1 MTDWEVLSEPLQ
13 LQLAQAALREA
24 SKNLAA
30 YADALA
36 SEIESGFMA
45 DRGGHE
51 ALRLFA
57 NLVRSAH
64 PPEPECVGH
73 A

>member
-1 MTDWEVLSEPLQ
+1 MTDWDSLPEPVQ
-13 LQLAQAALREA
+13 LQLSQAALREA

-30 YADALA
+30 YAEALA
-36 SEIESGFMA
+36 SEIELGFMA
-45 DRGGHE
+45 DRGGFE

-57 NLVRSAH
+57 NLVRTVHAA
-64 PPEPECVGH
+64 EPEAAGH